1 MNQKLFGILYVS
13 GILVAGVIANELYK
27 HSKFGKQQQAESEKY
42 HQEAEEGLKKIMD
55 DFMKEKPTDAVIT
68 ACAIAGL
75 VVVGIVQKVKS
86 QNNEAADQPA
96 NVVLNDNE

>member
-1 MNQKLFGILYVS
+1 MLNKVKDIFN
-13 GILVAGVIANELYK
+13 ANR
-27 HSKFGKQQQAESEKY
+27 A
-42 HQEAEEGLKKIMD
+42 AIIR
-55 DFMKEKPTDAVIT
+55 DAVIT